1 MLREFKGKSGTVT
14 KERALENNKKPLF
27 TWSAEAVGQRCSE
40 IAVLK
45 DSTILFGKYT
55 WWNPFYNKDAS
66 LKSAKPVVFQ
76 KKKLRQD
83 VLLDILLTPSLCF
96 FYFLSIIFLLS
107 HFPDS

>member
-45 DSTILFGKYT
+45 DFTILFGKYT
-55 WWNPFYNKDAS
+55 WWNSFYNKDAS
-66 LKSAKPVVFQ
+66 LKSAN
-76 KKKLRQD
+76 L
-83 VLLDILLTPSLCF
+83 
-96 FYFLSIIFLLS
+96 
-107 HFPDS
+107 